1 MSTTSAAGTM
11 EENKVFPVKKGERF
25 LALDVLRGLTIAL
38 MVLVNTPGSWSTIY
52 APFKHAAWHGFTIT
66 DLVFPSFLFVVGN
79 AMSFSMRKFDAQPD
93 SVFLK
98 KVIRRTFKI
107 FFIGLFLSA
116 FPFVYRSGGE
126 LVFKDLTDM
135 RIMGVLQRIA
145 LCYFFASLIVKY
157 LKLKGSIILSAV
169 ILMVYWGIM
178 YYFGDAADPYSMEG
192 NAALKFDLLVFP
204 AENLWRGFGFPFDP
218 EGLLSTLPA
227 IVNVIA
233 GYVAGIFIQR
243 SGNNFTTVWKLALVG
258 LAFVI
263 AGEIWNVF
271 FPINKP
277 LWTSSYVV
285 LTIGWSLVLIG
296 ALIWIIEVVRLR
308 SWTYFFEVF
317 GKNPL
322 FIFVMSGI
330 FVMLMNV
337 IWINGGSM
345 KGWIYDN
352 FFLSWL
358 EPYNASLLFAVTYM
372 LLMWLMGYWMD
383 KKRIYIK
390 V

>member
-1 MSTTSAAGTM
+1 MSTTTAAGTM

-192 NAALKFDLLVFP
+192 NAALKFDLLFFP

-243 SGNNFTTVWKLALVG
+243 SGNNFTTVWKLVLVG